1 MHTVTPVAIICCRTD
16 RISVLFSKLLLICF
30 IGVRRY
36 VLNTTRLQKTL
47 AKRSPTLFMEHN
59 GGFSKVPCDEWPASS
74 KFGCVNGGQGRR
86 EWGGIGFWKAPQRQ
100 SLNNHV
106 SSAGLHYP
114 PVRQAE
120 CQPGLLAGCG
130 KVNGGGKTSY
140 CVTLERNG
148 EGRPSVSSGL
158 PYPQSKW
165 TRAARG
171 DATDT
176 HRAKPK
182 EHNSGPAKKRALIP
196 LKHIYM
202 YTHREVKAIS
212 KKFGSSLCLRYY
224 YYYFFIFSTLLGSH
238 SFRSRWQTIW

>member
-1 MHTVTPVAIICCRTD
+1 MFHR
-16 RISVLFSKLLLICF
+16 
-30 IGVRRY
+30 
-36 VLNTTRLQKTL
+36 
-47 AKRSPTLFMEHN
+47 
-59 GGFSKVPCDEWPASS
+59 CDEVCFSIQTDSKRVQQKSFSS
-74 KFGCVNGGQGRR
+74 LYGAQQWFFPKYHVTNDHPHQSLAGWMAGRGGEGR
-86 EWGGIGFWKAPQRQ
+86 GIWFWKAPQRQ

-171 DATDT
+171 EATDT
-176 HRAKPK
+176 HRAKPS
-182 EHNSGPAKKRALIP
+182 EHNTEAWGMIQPKRWALMPI
-196 LKHIYM
+196 KHIYIC
-202 YTHREVKAIS
+202 THI
-212 KKFGSSLCLRYY
+212 KKIRLYPRNLAAPRVYVYAC
-224 YYYFFIFSTLLGSH
+224 FFELQH
-238 SFRSRWQTIW
+238 TIGLPLF

>member
-1 MHTVTPVAIICCRTD
+1 MEQDGGFPKYHVTNPHR
-16 RISVLFSKLLLICF
+16 
-30 IGVRRY
+30 
-36 VLNTTRLQKTL
+36 TL
-47 AKRSPTLFMEHN
+47 AVWMADR
-59 GGFSKVPCDEWPASS
+59 GGE
-74 KFGCVNGGQGRR
+74 GR
-86 EWGGIGFWKAPQRQ
+86 GIGFWKAPQRQ

-171 DATDT
+171 EATDT
-176 HRAKPK
+176 HRAKPS
-182 EHNSGPAKKRALIP
+182 EHNTEAWTKIQPKRWALIP
-196 LKHIYM
+196 LKNI
-202 YTHREVKAIS
+202 YTHTQIAAKIRLSPRNLAAGRVC
-212 KKFGSSLCLRYY
+212 LCM
-224 YYYFFIFSTLLGSH
+224 FVFSVSTLLGPYC
-238 SFRSRWQTIW
+238 FKSRWQTIW

>member
-1 MHTVTPVAIICCRTD
+1 MLSALHRCEEAGVCLRIQAYFKKECSKKFFPLFMKHNDGFPKCHVTNDYPHR
-16 RISVLFSKLLLICF
+16 
-30 IGVRRY
+30 
-36 VLNTTRLQKTL
+36 TL
-47 AKRSPTLFMEHN
+47 AVWMADRGRE
-59 GGFSKVPCDEWPASS
+59 
-74 KFGCVNGGQGRR
+74 GRR
-86 EWGGIGFWKAPQRQ
+86 IGLWKAPQRQ

-171 DATDT
+171 EATDT
-176 HRAKPK
+176 HRAKPS
-182 EHNSGPAKKRALIP
+182 EHNTEAWTQIQLKRWALVP
-196 LKHIYM
+196 LKHIY
-202 YTHREVKAIS
+202 THKHSGEDMAIS
-212 KKFGSSLCLRYY
+212 KKFGSR
-224 YYYFFIFSTLLGSH
+224 
-238 SFRSRWQTIW
+238 FRVFMHVCF